1 MQGNAAMDVEST
13 RILAYKLFTRAW
25 SAYCKTL
32 VREVLANG
40 KTIVCPVL
48 GIFSPA
54 KNLLVNN
61 GASDATADAKQPTQV
76 KVQEISYMPSKLLA

>member
-1 MQGNAAMDVEST
+1 MQGNAAMDIEST

-32 VREVLANG
+32 VKEVLGNG

-54 KNLLVNN
+54 KNLIVNN
-61 GASDATADAKQPTQV
+61 EANDSS

>member
-1 MQGNAAMDVEST
+1 MQGNAAMDIEST

-32 VREVLANG
+32 VKEVLGNG

-48 GIFSPA
+48 GIFSPT
-54 KNLLVNN
+54 KNLIVNN
-61 GASDATADAKQPTQV
+61 EANDSS